1 MNNEKRNKQAIQA
14 QENIDTTAFTDWFT
28 TAIPNHNDFT
38 VTFTA
43 PGTRHDA
50 VISTTAGREI
60 KIELKQLFTNYT
72 QYTHWI
78 LNAEKIE
85 EADAYWLQYAD
96 GYVVLA
102 TRKQI
107 DSFITDY
114 GDKAY
119 ITHRQ
124 KKTQV
129 DPDSEYEDQVQINM
143 PHTEAGKY
151 FRLYKGQKRVK

>member
-1 MNNEKRNKQAIQA
+1 MNEKKNKQAIQA
-14 QENIDTTAFTDWFT
+14 QENIDTKAFTDWFT

-43 PGTRHDA
+43 PGTRHDV
-50 VISTTAGREI
+50 VITTTAGKEI
-60 KIELKQLFTNYT
+60 KIELKQ
-72 QYTHWI
+72 YTHWI
-78 LNAEKIE
+78 LNSEKIE
-85 EADAYWLQYAD
+85 KADAYWLQYAD

-102 TRKQI
+102 SRKQI
-107 DSFITDY
+107 DSFIADY

-124 KKTQV
+124 RKTQV
-129 DPDSEYEDQVQINM
+129 DPDSEYEYQVQINM
-143 PHTEAGKY
+143 PHTEAGRY